1 MTATKLIFGTF
12 LILSFNGCA
21 ITSVKNRL
29 YRDMALGAVVGAIAA
44 QQKNENK
51 QAYTAMYS
59 GIGSA
64 LGAIIS
70 VNLNDPDSENL
81 KLKNQVAKFE
91 ADLEASLRPKLEFTS
106 SGMMNSKIPDKYKT
120 MINPGEWRVYRLDQW
135 VEDGE
140 NRIIHQDKMM
150 ELTPPSLK
158 PMAMPTQTEDKK

>member
-1 MTATKLIFGTF
+1 MTASKIFF
-12 LILSFNGCA
+12 LSCVFVCLNGCA
-21 ITSVKNRL
+21 ITSVKNKL
-29 YRDMALGAVVGAIAA
+29 YRDMVIGAAIGAIAA
-44 QQKNENK
+44 QQKNDNK
-51 QAYTAMYS
+51 PAYTTMYS
-59 GIGSA
+59 GIGA
-64 LGAIIS
+64 AIGAVVS

-81 KLKNQVAKFE
+81 KLKNQIAKFE
-91 ADLEASLRPKLEFTS
+91 ADLDASLRPKLEFTS

-140 NRIIHQDKMM
+140 NRIIHQDKIM

>member
-1 MTATKLIFGTF
+1 MIVFKIFF
-12 LILSFNGCA
+12 LSSVFVCLNGCA
-21 ITSVKNRL
+21 ISSVKNKL
-29 YRDMALGAVVGAIAA
+29 YRDMVIGAAIGAIAA

-51 QAYTAMYS
+51 AAYTTMYS
-59 GIGSA
+59 GIGAA
-64 LGAIIS
+64 LGAVVS

-81 KLKNQVAKFE
+81 KLKNQISKFE

-140 NRIIHQDKMM
+140 NRIIHQDRMM